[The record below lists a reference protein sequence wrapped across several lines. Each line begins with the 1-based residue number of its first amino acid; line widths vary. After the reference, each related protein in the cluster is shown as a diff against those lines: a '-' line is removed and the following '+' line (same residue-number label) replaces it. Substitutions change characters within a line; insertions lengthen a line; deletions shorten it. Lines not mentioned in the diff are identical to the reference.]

1 MAVTSAD
8 RDPRDAALNQVERI
22 VHSPVLHSSESLC
35 KLLRYLV
42 QKSLEQ
48 PGIALKEYQIAT
60 EVFGRSDS
68 FDPRLDSTVRVQTGR
83 LRSKLSEYYAAEGA
97 GDEVIIEIPK
107 GSYLV
112 ALSHREPPERREE
125 PPPKPERSASAE
137 PVRPAS
143 PENWWRNVALLLVGV
158 LSLTLGA
165 LAYVVLRG
173 QPAAAPRPPAG
184 TLPAPLRAFWSPYLQ
199 HSEDPLVVFSNA
211 AFVGRPET
219 GLRYLKPETD
229 SRAKVQD
236 HYTGVGEVLAVHE
249 LDRVFFDLARPLQVK
264 RGQLLSLDDVKN
276 NDVIFVGSPSE
287 NLVLTEIPST
297 TDFVFR
303 RAPSGPRRGDL
314 AIFDTR
320 PRPGEQDIYFAPA
333 EPPITEDY
341 AIVALRNGLNASRW
355 EMILA
360 GTTTLGTQAA
370 VEYVTHERSIETLE
384 SRIPH
389 WQPGALF
396 EALLHV
402 TIRRG
407 VPVRSDLL
415 AVHSSP

>member
-1 MAVTSAD
+1 MPVTGAS
-8 RDPRDAALNQVERI
+8 RDPRDAVLNEVERI
-22 VHSPVLHSSESLC
+22 VQSPVLHSSESLC

-60 EVFGRSDS
+60 EVFGRLDS

-112 ALSHREPPERREE
+112 ALTYREPPERREE
-125 PPPKPERSASAE
+125 PSAKAEASVAAE
-137 PVRPAS
+137 PARPAPS
-143 PENWWRNVALLLVGV
+143 EGWWRNVALLLVGV

-165 LAYVVLRG
+165 LVYVVLRG
-173 QPAAAPRPPAG
+173 ESAAPRSGAG
-184 TLPAPLRAFWSPYLQ
+184 RLPAPLRAFWSPYLQ

-211 AFVGRPET
+211 SFVGRPET
-219 GLRYLKPETD
+219 GLRYLNPATD
-229 SRAKVQD
+229 SLAKIQD

-264 RGQLLSLDDVKN
+264 RGQLLSLDDLKN

-287 NLVLTEIPST
+287 NLVLTEIPGT
-297 TDFVFR
+297 TEFVFR
-303 RAPSGPRRGDL
+303 RAPSGPRKGDL
-314 AIFDTR
+314 AIFNTR
-320 PRPGEQDIYFAPA
+320 PRPGEQESYFAPA
-333 EPPITEDY
+333 EPPVTDDY
-341 AIVALRNGLNASRW
+341 AVIAFRNGLNASRW
-355 EMILA
+355 ELILA

-370 VEYVTHERSIETLE
+370 VEYVTHEGSIETLE

-402 TIRRG
+402 RVMRG
-407 VPVRSDLL
+407 VPVASDLL
-415 AVHSSP
+415 AVRSNP

>member
-1 MAVTSAD
+1 MPVTGAS
-8 RDPRDAALNQVERI
+8 RDPRDAALNEVERI
-22 VHSPVLHSSESLC
+22 VQSPVLHSSESLC

-42 QKSLEQ
+42 QKTLEQ
-48 PGIALKEYQIAT
+48 PGIPLKEHQIAT
-60 EVFGRSDS
+60 EVFGRSES

-83 LRSKLSEYYAAEGA
+83 LRSKLAEFYAAEGA
-97 GDEVIIEIPK
+97 SDDVIIEIPK

-112 ALSHREPPERREE
+112 TVNRREPPERREE
-125 PPPKPERSASAE
+125 PAGRVEPVAAAAE
-137 PVRPAS
+137 PIRPAS
-143 PENWWRNVALLLVGV
+143 SEAWWRNLSYLLAGV
-158 LSLTLGA
+158 LVLTLGA
-165 LAYVVLRG
+165 LAYFVIRSE
-173 QPAAAPRPPAG
+173 PAAPRSGAG
-184 TLPAPLRAFWSPYLQ
+184 ALPAPLRAFWSPYLQ

-219 GLRYLKPETD
+219 GLRYLNPATD
-229 SRAKVQD
+229 SLAKVQD

-264 RGQLLSLDDVKN
+264 RGQLLSLDDLKN

-287 NLVLTEIPST
+287 NLVLTEIPGT
-297 TDFVFR
+297 TEFVFR
-303 RAPSGPRRGDL
+303 RALSGPRKGDL
-314 AIFDTR
+314 AIFNTR
-320 PRPGEQDIYFAPA
+320 PRPGEQEAYFAPA
-333 EPPITEDY
+333 EPPVTDDY
-341 AIVALRNGLNASRW
+341 AIIALRNGLNASRW
-355 EMILA
+355 ELILA

-402 TIRRG
+402 RVTRG
-407 VPVRSDLL
+407 VPVASDLL
-415 AVHSSP
+415 AVHTNP